1 MSPDLSMSIDP
12 LTPAPFPPH
21 VRMITWGERSLFAT
35 RITFPAVSFL
45 FLPTY
50 FLFYYLHEF
59 PKQLCVIPGKLLCP
73 SHSAS
78 IFTQAS
84 QPAPVSKRYEQTA
97 SRTRRRRSSSAHFN
111 HKKLLNVPERLW
123 KVGDVECAPVTGY
136 RSMEEGWRA
145 VEDEGDRKLQ
155 LGPLNEST
163 SVEAAGVCVENTNR
177 WKKNTLWTLVRGFK
191 LEICLSEMKRCCFAA
206 GVPSL

>member
-21 VRMITWGERSLFAT
+21 VRMLTWGERSLFAT

-45 FLPTY
+45 FFPTY

-123 KVGDVECAPVTGY
+123 KVGDVECAPVTNWCNPQVNGRGVACSGRWRRQKTSAGATEWKHKC
-136 RSMEEGWRA
+136 RSSRSVCG
-145 VEDEGDRKLQ
+145 KHQ
-155 LGPLNEST
+155 PLKE
-163 SVEAAGVCVENTNR
+163 
-177 WKKNTLWTLVRGFK
+177 KYTLDFGTR
-191 LEICLSEMKRCCFAA
+191 M
-206 GVPSL
+206 